1 MKTTTSTIRKY
12 QIAIIVLSLTTL
24 LSTTMIFSSFSGS
37 PVPPAPAGGKSQIT
51 KEKAKGYMSSYKNSA
66 TPLNSIAE
74 GVVIERDQLEA
85 INSLDSLSKTVDEDV
100 NVGSFRVYF
109 GKDEVGADVS
119 VVVAVDDDG
128 TDMTG
133 TIYSTA
139 RNTGGL
145 CPPMCDAT
153 GTLTG
158 E

>member
-12 QIAIIVLSLTTL
+12 QIAIVVLSLTTL
-24 LSTTMIFSSFSGS
+24 LSTTMIFSSFSG
-37 PVPPAPAGGKSQIT
+37 APAGPASPANPNKIS
-51 KEKAKGYMSSYKNSA
+51 KDKAKSYMATYRNSA
-66 TPLNSIAE
+66 APLNSVAE
-74 GVVIERDQLEA
+74 GVIIERSQLEA
-85 INSLDSLSKTVDEDV
+85 INSLDSLNSIVNEDASI
-100 NVGSFRVYF
+100 GSFRVYF
-109 GKDEVGADVS
+109 GKDEVGTDVS
-119 VVVAVDDDG
+119 VVVGVDEDG

-139 RNTGGL
+139 RGTGGL